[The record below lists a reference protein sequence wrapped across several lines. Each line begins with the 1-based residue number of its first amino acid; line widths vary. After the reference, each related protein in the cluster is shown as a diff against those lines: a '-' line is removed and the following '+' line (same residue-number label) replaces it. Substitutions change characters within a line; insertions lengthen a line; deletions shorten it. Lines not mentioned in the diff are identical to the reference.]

1 MTALHRAARL
11 LGLIPSR
18 HSAGSVTGW
27 ASLARIAPA
36 APTEYF
42 TRRRSTPL
50 ALCAVVEDDV
60 IPFASP
66 VAYRHPYDPQKGSAA

>member
-18 HSAGSVTGW
+18 HCAGSATGW
-27 ASLARIAPA
+27 AALARIVPA

-50 ALCAVVEDDV
+50 ALCPVVEDDV
-60 IPFASP
+60 IPFAPSG
-66 VAYRHPYDPQKGSAA
+66 AYRHPYESPKGDAA